1 MFYTGSPIDPN
12 VVHAARQILDRQ
24 AAKRCMG
31 VRVDME
37 EGNPFVYEVS
47 LDGYL
52 AAPSDSGQDEVRSR
66 YYRAEVYLHNGNQE
80 YDLMGFTDE
89 QICRDVLDQFES
101 HRQLLGRVYS

>member
-1 MFYTGSPIDPN
+1 VEM
-12 VVHAARQILDRQ
+12 V
-24 AAKRCMG
+24 
-31 VRVDME
+31 

-52 AAPSDSGQDEVRSR
+52 AAPSESTQDAATDEEVRSR
-66 YYRAEVYLHNGNQE
+66 YYRAEVYLHNGSQE

-89 QICRDVLDQFES
+89 QITRDVLDQFES